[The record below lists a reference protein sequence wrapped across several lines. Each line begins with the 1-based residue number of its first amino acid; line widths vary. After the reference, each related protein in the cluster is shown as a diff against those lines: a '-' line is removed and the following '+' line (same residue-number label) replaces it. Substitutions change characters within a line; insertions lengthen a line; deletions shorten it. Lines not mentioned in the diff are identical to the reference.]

1 MMTKEMSSINLYI
14 SQFQRLKN
22 IVFLKGIISSLNK
35 TKETY
40 KDTNQYS
47 RYDTLIFKENMRLTD
62 LTGNLPPDNRLR
74 EMHRI
79 V

>member
-47 RYDTLIFKENMRLTD
+47 RYDTLIFEENMRLTD